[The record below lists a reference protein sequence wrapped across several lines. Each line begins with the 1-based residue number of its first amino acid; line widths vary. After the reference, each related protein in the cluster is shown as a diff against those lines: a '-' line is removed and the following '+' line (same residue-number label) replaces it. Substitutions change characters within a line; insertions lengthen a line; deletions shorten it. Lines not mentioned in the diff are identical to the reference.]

1 MYLNLFTYVKFLE
14 SKGMGI
20 SQTHL
25 INFCFMV
32 TLMFMEVPTGAFA
45 DFFGRKKSVVA
56 SFFVCSLG
64 ALVYFRADSF
74 MLFVLAEII
83 IAIGRAFYSGAM
95 QAWMVDNLNANNC
108 QNEIQQAIRRGCY
121 LRQIGTAVGGLAGGL
136 IGEENL
142 GLPWLVTAAAL
153 LASGIICWRKIPE
166 IDPDNGQKTQIL
178 RRLQEKVTA
187 GVKNGW
193 RDRSVMSIFAFSGI
207 AAFTFQPL
215 NMQWPLLFTNE
226 FNWNISFLG
235 WVVVGINVFLAI
247 GGFFSTWFSQ
257 RIKNDKRAVILSQAI
272 TVAGMLGASMMFEWG
287 SVLSGF
293 LIHEI
298 GRGMLEPLKDTFINH
313 RISGEQRATILSFGS
328 MIVNVGA
335 AAGLLVTG
343 YIAESYSISA
353 AWLLSGSLLAVSIP
367 FFLSKRTKKE

>member
-1 MYLNLFTYVKFLE
+1 MLKKIVWFYIGSQVLLNVSISFSLATYVKFLE
-14 SKGMGI
+14 SNGMGI

-32 TLMFMEVPTGAFA
+32 TLMLMEVPTGAFA

-64 ALVYFRADSF
+64 TLVYFKANSF

-108 QNEIQQAIRRGCY
+108 QSEIQQAIRRGCY
-121 LRQIGTAVGGLAGGL
+121 LRQIGTAVGGLAGGM
-136 IGEENL
+136 IGEASL

-153 LASGIICWRKIPE
+153 FLSGIICWRKIPE
-166 IDPDNGQKTQIL
+166 IEINNGQKTQIM
-178 RRLQEKVTA
+178 RRIREKVTA

-193 RDRSVMSIFAFSGI
+193 RDRSVMSVFVFSGI
-207 AAFTFQPL
+207 AAFTFQSL

-235 WVVVGINVFLAI
+235 WVVVGINIFLAI

-257 RIKNDKRAVILSQAI
+257 RIENDRRAVVLSQVI
-272 TVAGMLGASMMFEWG
+272 TVAGMLGA
-287 SVLSGF
+287 
-293 LIHEI
+293 
-298 GRGMLEPLKDTFINH
+298 
-313 RISGEQRATILSFGS
+313 
-328 MIVNVGA
+328 
-335 AAGLLVTG
+335 
-343 YIAESYSISA
+343 
-353 AWLLSGSLLAVSIP
+353 
-367 FFLSKRTKKE
+367 